1 MLGQNGAE
9 QAVAAQIYTAA
20 GATPQTVASGTPEEL
35 DIASN
40 GLSNQC
46 VADAANNRITTTH
59 AGLYHVDM
67 QMSFSAEFAND
78 TWTFQLRQ
86 NGVAVTKAA
95 CQRFMSNADVG
106 SVGFVAT
113 VQAAAGDNFTI
124 YADHSRAPAGT
135 DADITINELQLV
147 MHRLDRTG

>member
-67 QMSFSAEFAND
+67 QMSFSAEFASD
-78 TWTFQLRQ
+78 TWTLQLRQ
-86 NGVAVTKAA
+86 NGAAVAKAA
-95 CQRFMSNADVG
+95 CNRFMSNNDVG

-124 YADHSRAPAGT
+124 YVEHNHGSNAE
-135 DADITINELQLV
+135 ITIKELQLV

>member
-20 GATPQTVASGTPEEL
+20 GVTAKDIVTGTPTEL
-35 DIASN
+35 DIESN

-59 AGLYHVDM
+59 AGLYHVDF
-67 QMSFSAEFAND
+67 QTSFSAEFSGD
-78 TWTFQLRQ
+78 TWTLQLRQ
-86 NGVAVTKAA
+86 NGVAVPKAA
-95 CQRFMSNADVG
+95 CNRFMGASDVG

-124 YADHSRAPAGT
+124 YVEHDRIVVNQE
-135 DADITINELQLV
+135 ITIKQLQLV
-147 MHRLDRTG
+147 MHRLDRAG